1 MKEFIQK
8 LVEKQ
13 DLTEEESRRAMQM
26 IMSGKATDA
35 QIAGFLIA
43 LRMKGETPEEI
54 AEFAGVMREFSR
66 KIEPRIEPLVDVC
79 GTGGDRINTFNIS
92 TTAMFIVSA
101 SGIPVAKHG
110 NRAVSSR
117 CGSADVLEELGINLN
132 LEPEKIR
139 EGIEKIGIGFMFAP
153 LHHSAMKYVMPA
165 RRELGVRTVFN
176 ILGPL
181 TNPANASAQLMGV
194 FDPDL
199 TEKMAEVFRL
209 LKLKSAIVAYGEP
222 GLDELSTLGKTKISE
237 LRDGKVRTY
246 FVRPGDFGLSKAKAE
261 DIAGG
266 SAREN
271 ARILRDILSGEETGA
286 RRDITLLNSA
296 AGIVV
301 GGVADNLKEGYEIA
315 RDVLDSGKA
324 YKKLEEFI
332 EFAKKKKK

>member
-8 LVEKQ
+8 LVEGKN
-13 DLTEEESRRAMQM
+13 LTEEESRRAMQM

-92 TTAMFIVSA
+92 TTTMFIVSA

-237 LRDGKVRTY
+237 LRDGKIRTY
-246 FVRPGDFGLSKAKAE
+246 FIRPEDFGLSKAKAE
-261 DIAGG
+261 DITGG
-266 SAREN
+266 SVKEN

-332 EFAKKKKK
+332 EFAK

>member
-8 LVEKQ
+8 LVEGKN
-13 DLTEEESRRAMQM
+13 LTEEESRKAMET

-54 AEFAGVMREFSR
+54 AEFARVMREFSR
-66 KIEPRIEPLVDVC
+66 KIKPRIEPLVDVC

-194 FDPDL
+194 FDPEL
-199 TEKMAEVFRL
+199 TERLAEVFGL

-237 LRDGKVRTY
+237 LKDGKVRTY
-246 FVRPGDFGLSKAKAE
+246 FIRPEDFGLSRAKVE
-261 DIAGG
+261 DITGG
-266 SAREN
+266 SAKEN

-286 RRDITLLNSA
+286 RRGITLLNSA

-324 YKKLEEFI
+324 HNKLEEFI
-332 EFAKKKKK
+332 EFAK